1 MARRRHHSSGSMGK
15 RIVYITPHRNL
26 AVEVMRMYLKHGEE
40 SWIER
45 EVDATGQVLF
55 LVYIFPE

>member
-1 MARRRHHSSGSMGK
+1 MARRHRHTGMGK

-26 AVEVMRMYLKHGEE
+26 AVEVMKMYLKHGEE

-45 EVDATGQVLF
+45 EVDATRQVLF

>member
-1 MARRRHHSSGSMGK
+1 MARRRRHSSMGK

-40 SWIER
+40 AWIER
-45 EVDATGQVLF
+45 EVDGTGSVLF
-55 LVYIFPE
+55 LVYVFPE